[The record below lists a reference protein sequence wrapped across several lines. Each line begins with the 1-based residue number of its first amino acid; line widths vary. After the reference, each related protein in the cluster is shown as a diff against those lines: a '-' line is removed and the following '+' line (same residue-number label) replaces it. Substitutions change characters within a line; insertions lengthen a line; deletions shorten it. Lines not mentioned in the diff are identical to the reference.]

1 MLWHTVWHTLWNTLS
16 VSVVG
21 LYGITIFLFLQ
32 TYDVFHLIAFLGLLL
47 VRTLSESLKTQ
58 CKGSTCP
65 RPFGA
70 TNCNTFCSDGNQE
83 GRPGMPSTHAAF
95 VTFFV
100 TYYAPVLSA
109 PLRALATLYAAA
121 VIYSRYAKKCHSA
134 IQLASGTVLGGGMGM
149 LLLQQGVR
157 IGSCLKNH

>member
-1 MLWHTVWHTLWNTLS
+1 MLWDTLYNVLS
-16 VSVVG
+16 ASVVG
-21 LYGITIFLFLQ
+21 LYGIAILLFLR
-32 TYDVFHLIAFLGLLL
+32 TYDIFHLIALLGLLL
-47 VRTLSESLKTQ
+47 VRTLSESLKAQ

-65 RPFGA
+65 RPLGA
-70 TNCNTFCSDGNQE
+70 KNCNTFCSDGNQE

-121 VIYSRYAKKCHSA
+121 VIYSRHAKKCHSV
-134 IQLASGTVLGGGMGM
+134 IQLASGSVLGGGIGM
-149 LLLQQGVR
+149 LATMLATMLQKGVR
-157 IGSCLKNH
+157 I

>member
-1 MLWHTVWHTLWNTLS
+1 MTIQTLWDVLS

-21 LYGITIFLFLQ
+21 LYGITLLLFLR

-47 VRTLSESLKTQ
+47 VRTLSEGLKIQ
-58 CKGSTCP
+58 CKGTTCP
-65 RPFGA
+65 RPLGA
-70 TNCNTFCSDGNQE
+70 KNCNTFCSDGDQE

-100 TYYAPVLSA
+100 TYYAPILST

-121 VIYSRYAKKCHSA
+121 VIYSRYAKKCHSV
-134 IQLASGTVLGGGMGM
+134 IQLASGSVLGGGMGM
-149 LLLQQGVR
+149 LLLQGVR
-157 IGSCLKNH
+157 P

>member
-1 MLWHTVWHTLWNTLS
+1 MTIQTLWDVLS
-16 VSVVG
+16 VSVAG
-21 LYGITIFLFLQ
+21 LYGIALLLFLW
-32 TYDVFHLIAFLGLLL
+32 TRDVSHLIAFLGLILTMVTSEGLKLL
-47 VRTLSESLKTQ
+47 

-70 TNCNTFCSDGNQE
+70 KDCNTFCSDGNQE

-100 TYYAPVLSA
+100 TYYMPFLST

-121 VIYSRYAKKCHSA
+121 VIYSRYAKKCHSV
-134 IQLASGTVLGGGMGM
+134 IQLASGSVLGGGMGM
-149 LLLQQGVR
+149 LLLQLPNMLPLPLQGVR
-157 IGSCLKNH
+157 P

>member
-1 MLWHTVWHTLWNTLS
+1 MTIQTLWHTLWDVLS
-16 VSVVG
+16 VSVAG
-21 LYGITIFLFLQ
+21 LYGIALLLFLW
-32 TYDVFHLIAFLGLLL
+32 TRDISHLIAFLGLLL
-47 VRTLSESLKTQ
+47 TMATSEGLKLL

-65 RPFGA
+65 RPLGA

-121 VIYSRYAKKCHSA
+121 VIYSRYAKKCHSI
-134 IQLASGTVLGGGMGM
+134 IQLASGSVLGGGMGM
-149 LLLQQGVR
+149 LANMLATMQGVR
-157 IGSCLKNH
+157 I

>member
-1 MLWHTVWHTLWNTLS
+1 MLSLWNALS

-21 LYGITIFLFLQ
+21 LYGISIFLFLW

-47 VRTLSESLKTQ
+47 VRTLSEGLKRQ

-65 RPFGA
+65 RPLGA
-70 TNCNTFCSDGNQE
+70 KDCNTFCSDGNQE

-109 PLRALATLYAAA
+109 PLRALATLYAAI
-121 VIYSRYAKKCHSA
+121 VIYSRYAKKCHSV
-134 IQLASGTVLGGGMGM
+134 IQLASGSVLGGGIGVLATVLFSNM
-149 LLLQQGVR
+149 QRGVR
-157 IGSCLKNH
+157 P

>member
-1 MLWHTVWHTLWNTLS
+1 MTIRTLWDVLS

-21 LYGITIFLFLQ
+21 LYGITLLLFLR
-32 TYDVFHLIAFLGLLL
+32 TYDVSHLISFLGLFLTIGISEGLKLL
-47 VRTLSESLKTQ
+47 CR
-58 CKGSTCP
+58 GSTCP

-70 TNCNTFCSDGNQE
+70 ENCNTFCSDGNQE

-100 TYYAPVLSA
+100 TYYAPVLSS

-134 IQLASGTVLGGGMGM
+134 IQLASGFALGGGMGM
-149 LLLQQGVR
+149 IANVLFSNIQGVR
-157 IGSCLKNH
+157 L

>member
-1 MLWHTVWHTLWNTLS
+1 MIWDVLS
-16 VSVVG
+16 VSVAG
-21 LYGITIFLFLQ
+21 LYGIALLLFLW
-32 TYDVFHLIAFLGLLL
+32 TRDISHLIAFLGLILTM
-47 VRTLSESLKTQ
+47 VTSEGLKAQ

-65 RPFGA
+65 RPLGA

-121 VIYSRYAKKCHSA
+121 VIYSRYAKKCHSV
-134 IQLASGTVLGGGMGM
+134 IQLASGSVLGGGMGM
-149 LLLQQGVR
+149 LATMLATMLQKGVR
-157 IGSCLKNH
+157 I

>member
-1 MLWHTVWHTLWNTLS
+1 MTIQTLWGVLS

-21 LYGITIFLFLQ
+21 LYGITLLLFLR

-47 VRTLSESLKTQ
+47 VRTLSEGLKRQ

-65 RPFGA
+65 RPLGA
-70 TNCNTFCSDGNQE
+70 KDCNTFCSDGNQE

-100 TYYAPVLSA
+100 TYYAPILSA
-109 PLRALATLYAAA
+109 PLRALATLYAAI
-121 VIYSRYAKKCHSA
+121 VIYSRYTKKCHSV
-134 IQLASGTVLGGGMGM
+134 IQLASGSVLGGGMSM
-149 LLLQQGVR
+149 LLLQLPLPLQGVR
-157 IGSCLKNH
+157 P

>member
-1 MLWHTVWHTLWNTLS
+1 MIWHTVWNILS
-16 VSVVG
+16 VSVAG
-21 LYGITIFLFLQ
+21 LYGIALLLFLW
-32 TYDVFHLIAFLGLLL
+32 TRDISHLIAFLGLILTMVTSEGLKLL
-47 VRTLSESLKTQ
+47 

-134 IQLASGTVLGGGMGM
+134 IQLASGTILGGGMGM
-149 LLLQQGVR
+149 LASMLATMQKGCV
-157 IGSCLKNH
+157 

>member
-1 MLWHTVWHTLWNTLS
+1 MLSIWNVLS

-21 LYGITIFLFLQ
+21 LYGISLFLFLW

-47 VRTLSESLKTQ
+47 VRILSEGLKTQ

-65 RPFGA
+65 RPLGA

-100 TYYAPVLSA
+100 TYYAPILSA
-109 PLRALATLYAAA
+109 PLRTLAILYAAA
-121 VIYSRYAKKCHSA
+121 VIYSRYAKKCHSV
-134 IQLASGTVLGGGMGM
+134 IQLASGSVLGGGVGM
-149 LLLQQGVR
+149 LATLLFSNMQGVR
-157 IGSCLKNH
+157 P